1 MKFPE
6 KIPLGKILKAM
17 VDATNG
23 RGFQGR
29 GLLISATPSVLR
41 DPSLWSKSVT
51 IVAQD
56 APIGASLVR
65 LLQPLG
71 LAFRVL
77 SDGNVLIMPTPKEDE
92 PDPPGWNDDYPLYRS
107 TYSRLWHDY
116 VRALRGM
123 AEPQRRKQSERA
135 APAHP

>member
-1 MKFPE
+1 MTFSE
-6 KIPLGKILKAM
+6 KTPLGEVLKAI
-17 VDATNG
+17 VDATKG
-23 RGFQGR
+23 RGFHGR

-41 DPSLWSKSVT
+41 DPSLSSKPVT

-56 APIGASLVR
+56 APIGASLAR

-92 PDPPGWNDDYPLYRS
+92 PKPPGWNDDFPLYRS
-107 TYSRLWHDY
+107 TYSGLWHDY

-123 AEPQRRKQSERA
+123 AKAQRGTEPERA
-135 APAHP
+135 ARAHP